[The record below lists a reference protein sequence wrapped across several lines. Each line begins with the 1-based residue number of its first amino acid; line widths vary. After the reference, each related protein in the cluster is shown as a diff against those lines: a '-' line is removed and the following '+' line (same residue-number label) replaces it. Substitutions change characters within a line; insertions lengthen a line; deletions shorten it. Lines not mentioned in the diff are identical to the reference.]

1 MMIAN
6 TNWAMPARVQNKNDS
21 PFLFAAHTGS
31 MVYNISMEFYYN
43 HLLKKADTME
53 VQYTAEQI
61 QTIKQE
67 RLKHTISGVL
77 MGVVLIAC
85 AISNMRNNEREERI
99 IGGQGYK
106 EL

>member
-1 MMIAN
+1 MMTVN
-6 TNWAMPARVQNKNDS
+6 TNWAMPARAQNQNGS
-21 PFLFAAHTGS
+21 LFLFAAHTGS

-67 RLKHTISGVL
+67 RLKHTILGVL
-77 MGVVLIAC
+77 MSGVLIAC
-85 AISNMRNNEREERI
+85 AISSMRNNERE
-99 IGGQGYK
+99 
-106 EL
+106 